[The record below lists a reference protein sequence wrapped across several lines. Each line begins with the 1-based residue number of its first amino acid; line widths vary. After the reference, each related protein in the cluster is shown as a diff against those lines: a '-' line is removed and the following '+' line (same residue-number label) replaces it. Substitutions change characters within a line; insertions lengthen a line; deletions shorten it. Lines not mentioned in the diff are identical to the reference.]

1 MKVLIVV
8 MAGTTAYCVLGFWGS
23 VFYHMKHNEIEST
36 FNTENIVHS
45 ISSSVVL
52 GVLGC
57 ICKKVIYQR
66 VKKELDTAR
75 SESERQP
82 LISM

>member
-1 MKVLIVV
+1 
-8 MAGTTAYCVLGFWGS
+8 MAGTTAYGVLEFLGS

-45 ISSSVVL
+45 IASSVIL

-66 VKKELDTAR
+66 VKRELDTAR
-75 SESERQP
+75 RESERQP
-82 LISM
+82 LIRM